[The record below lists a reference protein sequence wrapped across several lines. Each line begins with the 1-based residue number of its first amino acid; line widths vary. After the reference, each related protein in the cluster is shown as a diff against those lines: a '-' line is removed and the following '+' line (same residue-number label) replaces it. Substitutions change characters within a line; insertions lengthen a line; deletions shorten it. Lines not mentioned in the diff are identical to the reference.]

1 MDNGLIALT
10 LFILTVAT
18 SYAFVSKA
26 SSLFEKWGLVDH
38 PGPMRVNTN
47 IVARGLGVA
56 MFLAFLV
63 GIGVSYS
70 LPVVRF
76 PMETERILLMIIGA
90 AIIVAVMLV
99 DDAIDLP
106 PRIKL
111 MWQIVAAMMIILPRF
126 QGESR
131 GMVVEQ
137 VNIPW
142 FGVVTIPILLAVV
155 ATVIWL
161 VGMMNV
167 MNWVDG
173 LDGLAG
179 SISLVACI
187 VLFIHT
193 YWGFGGFPQFT
204 ISLLPLI
211 LGAAI
216 VGFLPFNWFP
226 SKVIMGDAGAMFLG
240 YMLGVMSF
248 IGGAKIGMML
258 LVLGFPI
265 LDAVW
270 VTLNRI
276 MHGKNAMGRDVGHL
290 HHRLLRAG
298 FNQPQVVLIFA
309 GISGVFGAAALLLP
323 TRESKLIAL
332 VVLGTILLLIVW
344 WLARHPQREVIDNN
358 TASIT

>member
-1 MDNGLIALT
+1 MDKGLIAAI
-10 LFILTVAT
+10 LFVLTVGT

-26 SSLFEKWGLVDH
+26 SSLFEQWGLVDK
-38 PGPMRVNTN
+38 PGPLRVNPN
-47 IVARGLGVA
+47 VVARGLGVA

-70 LPVVRF
+70 LPVERF
-76 PMETERILLMIIGA
+76 PVETERILLMIIGA
-90 AIIVAVMLV
+90 AIVVAVMLV

-111 MWQIVAAMMIILPRF
+111 MWQVVAGLMIILPRV

-131 GMVVEQ
+131 GIVIEQ
-137 VNIPW
+137 FNVPW
-142 FGVVTIPILLAVV
+142 IGVVTVPLVLAFAGTLL
-155 ATVIWL
+155 WL

-179 SISLVACI
+179 SISFVACVI
-187 VLFIHT
+187 MFIHT
-193 YWGFGGFPQFT
+193 FWGLGGLQQFT
-204 ISLLPLI
+204 ISLLPLL

-216 VGFLPFNWFP
+216 LGFLPFNWYP

-240 YMLGVMSF
+240 YMLGVVSI

-265 LDAVW
+265 LDGIW
-270 VTLNRI
+270 VTMNRI
-276 MHGKNAMGRDVGHL
+276 MSGKHAMERDVGHL

-309 GISGVFGAAALLLP
+309 GISAIFGGFALLLP
-323 TRESKLIAL
+323 SRELKLVAL
-332 VVLGTILLLIVW
+332 VVMGALLLAVIA
-344 WLARHPQREVIDNN
+344 WLARHPEKELI
-358 TASIT
+358 